1 MKRKLIVS
9 SLVLCVVVLNAS
21 LASSQT
27 KLKALYDRKQFFE
40 LRDALKEIDS
50 KDEAE
55 VLFYRAV
62 VSNKFHRP
70 TESINFIQRY
80 LATAS
85 PQNLL
90 LRDSSELLA
99 DNYIK
104 IYQYH

>member
-9 SLVLCVVVLNAS
+9 SLVLCVVVFNAS
-21 LASSQT
+21 LVSSQA

-50 KDEAE
+50 DDEGE
-55 VLFYRAV
+55 VFFYRAV

-80 LATAS
+80 LDTRSA
-85 PQNLL
+85 QNLVV
-90 LRDSSELLA
+90 RDSYELLA

-104 IYQYH
+104 T